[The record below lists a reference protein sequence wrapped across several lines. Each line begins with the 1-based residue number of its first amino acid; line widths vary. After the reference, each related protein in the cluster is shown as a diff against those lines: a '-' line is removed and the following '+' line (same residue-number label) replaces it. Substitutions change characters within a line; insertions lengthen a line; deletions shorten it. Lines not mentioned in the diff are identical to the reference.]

1 MMFVSNLKSTA
12 RRPVTIIRSDEVQIC
27 RYDVRR
33 KSFIGRTCNTGMT
46 LWFRLAPPRI
56 AAWRCHKAATKR
68 RSHSLR
74 LGDAQGYD
82 AAMKSYLLPADELEY
97 AVLSKLWDL
106 GAASVRDVHGHIGEP
121 EGLVYTTIAKVI
133 DRLRGKGLIQR
144 ERHGKVFVYRAR
156 IAREEVQRA
165 RAHDAVGRLLGSA
178 PHAAVAA
185 LVDAVDAVDPD
196 LLDEL
201 ERAVAAHRRSKRGA

>member
-1 MMFVSNLKSTA
+1 
-12 RRPVTIIRSDEVQIC
+12 
-27 RYDVRR
+27 
-33 KSFIGRTCNTGMT
+33 
-46 LWFRLAPPRI
+46 
-56 AAWRCHKAATKR
+56 
-68 RSHSLR
+68 
-74 LGDAQGYD
+74 
-82 AAMKSYLLPADELEY
+82 MKSYLLPADELEY

-144 ERHGKVFVYRAR
+144 ERRGKAFVYRAR
-156 IAREEVQRA
+156 IAREEVERA
-165 RAHDAVGRLLGSA
+165 RAE
-178 PHAAVAA
+178 
-185 LVDAVDAVDPD
+185 DAVDPK